1 MGHPAMGR
9 DQIENGLGVVA
20 SVGDERLGRRKAFDE
35 RRNRSLV
42 GGLAGGQHDPQGQAI
57 LIDHDV
63 DLGAQSS
70 TRTADGVIFAPFF
83 PPAAC
88 WCARTME
95 LSIRCSD
102 WGEAAD
108 RASKTRSQTPALAQR
123 L

>member
-1 MGHPAMGR
+1 MGHPALGS
-9 DQIENGLGVVA
+9 DEIKDGLGIVA
-20 SVGDERLGRRKAFDE
+20 SIGDERLGRRQSFDE
-35 RRNRSLV
+35 RRDRGLV
-42 GGLAGGQHDPQGQAI
+42 GGLAGGEHDPQRQAV

-70 TRTADGVIFAPFF
+70 TRTADGVIFAPLL

-88 WCARTME
+88 WWARTME

-108 RASKTRSQTPALAQR
+108 NASKIRSQTPALAQR